1 MSAKPG
7 HETPSPP
14 TPPSTASG
22 LIAEM
27 FGVLDSNPALYQGM
41 LRYWLMWR
49 FPQIIACIQGATG
62 LKFHLCG
69 TYQGLLDNFLR
80 LFLLPDF
87 LVVGQCGPVLR
98 HELLHYEH
106 PFGQHW
112 PNTDGRQPRVGV
124 FGGKPDRPIVDGV
137 VKFSME
143 WIRALGPSGGT
154 LLAPFTTMLAP
165 PMPTRSSATVEE
177 LLRQAEADTRDGRLP
192 GKTLSEVA
200 QEKVQRLQP
209 GETVPLGH
217 PPGSPEDEAERKV
230 FDLTKM
236 QRAYGRFFWPSAA
249 ISQIDPLWTPSD
261 IVAFEF
267 LMAQRLGSMLVVAGE
282 WCNVLPAPGHELTV
296 KIPCLEGVSPMKLM
310 AAIEAE
316 EGAYAEFRRT
326 ISSALI
332 EALDKRGS
340 EAFSRELINIQR
352 NIIDAGVAKLERR
365 LKEFRKKRRAR
376 IGQYAMGTLGVSVGL
391 YFSLTPVALA
401 ALMGGLG
408 VSLFGEIQ
416 RHITEQANLRDEPMH
431 FIWRLGR

>member
-1 MSAKPG
+1 MSMKPD
-7 HETPSPP
+7 HEKPSPP
-14 TPPSTASG
+14 APPSTAAG
-22 LIAEM
+22 LLMEM
-27 FGVLDSNPALYQGM
+27 FGVVDSCPALYQGM

-49 FPQIIACIQGATG
+49 LPQILTCIQHASG

-98 HELLHYEH
+98 HELLQYEH

-112 PNTDGRQPRVGV
+112 PCTDGQHPGLGV
-124 FGGKPDRPIVDGV
+124 IGMKPDRPVVDGV
-137 VKFSME
+137 VKFAEE
-143 WIRALGPSGGT
+143 WMRPLAPSGAI
-154 LLAPFTTMLAP
+154 LLAPFATILAP
-165 PMPTRSSATVEE
+165 PIPTRSSASADD
-177 LLRQAEADTRDGRLP
+177 LLRNAIANTSSGRLP
-192 GKTLSEVA
+192 GRELSELA
-200 QEKVQRLQP
+200 MEKVRSLRP
-209 GETVPLGH
+209 GETAPLGD
-217 PPGSPEDEAERKV
+217 PPGSREEQQQRNL
-230 FDLTKM
+230 FDPSKM
-236 QRAYGRFFWPSAA
+236 ECAYGRYFWPGVA
-249 ISQIDPLWTPSD
+249 ISQPDPLWNTPD

-282 WCNVLPAPGHELTV
+282 WCDVLPEPGHELNV
-296 KIPCLEGVSPMKLM
+296 KIPFLEGVAPASLM

-340 EAFSRELINIQR
+340 EAFSRELLNIQR

-365 LKEFRKKRRAR
+365 IEKFRKKRRAR
-376 IGQYAMGTLGVSVGL
+376 IGQYAMGTLGVSVAL
-391 YFSLTPVALA
+391 YSSFTPVALA
-401 ALMGGLG
+401 ALIGGLG